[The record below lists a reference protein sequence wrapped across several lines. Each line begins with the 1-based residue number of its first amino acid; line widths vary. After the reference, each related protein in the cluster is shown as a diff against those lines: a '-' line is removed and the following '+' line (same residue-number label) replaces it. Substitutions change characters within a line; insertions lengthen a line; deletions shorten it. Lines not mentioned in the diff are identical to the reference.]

1 VRPLPL
7 CGARSRADGC
17 VRLCRVHSRQNT
29 NKTLTHK
36 ANELNVELE
45 KTKAEQADVYIYLH
59 KKLDDNFDV
68 IASLESKIE
77 VRAARSCGRCGAG
90 VAALTS
96 MAAHAQE
103 LTTDRERA
111 DNLAAREL
119 ATTKREAE
127 QTISGLQQ
135 TVEELTDRLE
145 ALTEFK
151 EKKDEIEARL
161 AKCLAELESER
172 EMRQAQVAEL
182 ERRNVAAKDKLK
194 KEMFVKIKET
204 KQVRVAVAAAV
215 VVRRA
220 SPSVLRGRT
229 SWKAPTTSWMRLP
242 NAPWQRTSK

>member
-1 VRPLPL
+1 MWTLRGSRG
-7 CGARSRADGC
+7 GAHEHGC
-17 VRLCRVHSRQNT
+17 
-29 NKTLTHK
+29 
-36 ANELNVELE
+36 
-45 KTKAEQADVYIYLH
+45 
-59 KKLDDNFDV
+59 
-68 IASLESKIE
+68 
-77 VRAARSCGRCGAG
+77 
-90 VAALTS
+90 
-96 MAAHAQE
+96 AHAQE

-204 KQVRVAVAAAV
+204 KQVRAAVAAAV
-215 VVRRA
+215 VVRGHHPPSSVAEHLGKHQRPVGCGYQTHHGRERA
-220 SPSVLRGRT
+220 NDDGAAVPKQGNGEAAREKREADRGERRV
-229 SWKAPTTSWMRLP
+229 AP
-242 NAPWQRTSK
+242 